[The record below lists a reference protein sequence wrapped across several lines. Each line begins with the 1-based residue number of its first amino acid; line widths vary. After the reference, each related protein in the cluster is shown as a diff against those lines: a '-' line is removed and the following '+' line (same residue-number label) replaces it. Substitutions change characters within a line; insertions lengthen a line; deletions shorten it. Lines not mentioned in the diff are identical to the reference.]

1 MVNGDIKIFSG
12 MANNPLAAEI
22 ADLLGTG
29 LGDVSIHEAPDSETL
44 VMVNE
49 SVRGCDV
56 YVVQPTSA
64 PVNDN
69 LMHLLLIIDALR
81 RASAKRITAV
91 IPYFGYS
98 RQERMAHGR
107 EPISAKVVADMLQ
120 SVGVDRIIL
129 TDIHAPAMQ
138 GFFNIPLETLSAV
151 PLIIDYLKQRDL
163 SDSVIVA
170 PDVGRAK
177 LAERYAESLGVP
189 LALIHKARESAT
201 TSRIVGMIGDLKG
214 KYPIIIDDIIS
225 TGGTIVET
233 AHAVIN
239 AGAKPLLCLAA
250 VHGLLAG
257 SAPDRLNQD
266 FINEVVLTDTV
277 HIPPDRR
284 TPNMTVLSV
293 AQLFAEA
300 IHRSHNEKS
309 VSGLYLLT

>member
-1 MVNGDIKIFSG
+1 MVNGDIKILSG
-12 MANNPLAAEI
+12 LANVPLAAQI

-29 LGDVSIHEAPDSETL
+29 LCDVSIEEAPDSETL

-56 YVVQPTSA
+56 YVVQTTSA

-69 LMHLLLIIDALR
+69 LIQLLLMSDALR

-91 IPYFGYS
+91 IPYYGYS

-120 SVGVDRIIL
+120 AAGVDRIVL

-138 GFFNIPLETLSAV
+138 GFFNIPFETLSAV
-151 PLIIDYLKQRDL
+151 PLIIDYLKQQDL
-163 SDSVIVA
+163 TDAVVVA

-177 LAERYAESLGVP
+177 LAEKYAERLGVP

-201 TSRIVGMIGDLKG
+201 TSRIVGMIGELKG
-214 KYPIIIDDIIS
+214 KNPIIIDDIIT

-239 AGAKPLLCLAA
+239 AGAQPRLRLAA
-250 VHGLLAG
+250 VHGLLA
-257 SAPDRLNQD
+257 SDAPDRLHQD
-266 FINEVVLTDTV
+266 FIQEVILTDTV
-277 HIPPDRR
+277 HVPADKR
-284 TPNMTVLSV
+284 TPNMSILSV

-300 IHRSHNEKS
+300 IHRVHNEDS

>member
-12 MANNPLAAEI
+12 LANNPLAAEI
-22 ADLLGTG
+22 AALLGMG
-29 LGDVSIHEAPDSETL
+29 LGNVNIEDAPDSETL

-69 LMHLLLIIDALR
+69 LMQLLLIVDALR

-120 SVGVDRIIL
+120 AVGVNRIIL

-138 GFFNIPLETLSAV
+138 GFFNIPMETLSAV
-151 PLIIDYLKQRDL
+151 PLIIDYLKQQDL

-177 LAERYAESLGVP
+177 LAEQYAERLGVP

-201 TSRIVGMIGDLKG
+201 TARIVGMIGDLKG
-214 KYPIIIDDIIS
+214 KSPIIIDDIIT
-225 TGGTIVET
+225 TGGTILET

-239 AGAKPLLCLAA
+239 EGARPHLRLAA

-257 SAPDRLNQD
+257 TAPDRLNQD
-266 FINEVVLTDTV
+266 YIQEVILTDTV
-277 HIPPDRR
+277 HIPPDKH
-284 TPNMTVLSV
+284 TPNMTILSV

-300 IHRSHNEKS
+300 IHRVHNETS

>member
-1 MVNGDIKIFSG
+1 
-12 MANNPLAAEI
+12 
-22 ADLLGTG
+22 
-29 LGDVSIHEAPDSETL
+29 
-44 VMVNE
+44 
-49 SVRGCDV
+49 
-56 YVVQPTSA
+56 
-64 PVNDN
+64 
-69 LMHLLLIIDALR
+69 
-81 RASAKRITAV
+81 
-91 IPYFGYS
+91 
-98 RQERMAHGR
+98 
-107 EPISAKVVADMLQ
+107 
-120 SVGVDRIIL
+120 
-129 TDIHAPAMQ
+129 MQ

-277 HIPPDRR
+277 HIPPR
-284 TPNMTVLSV
+284 
-293 AQLFAEA
+293 
-300 IHRSHNEKS
+300 
-309 VSGLYLLT
+309 

>member
-1 MVNGDIKIFSG
+1 MVNGDIKILSG
-12 MANNPLAAEI
+12 LANVQLATQI

-29 LGDVSIHEAPDSETL
+29 LCDVSIQEAPDSETL

-56 YVVQPTSA
+56 YVVQSTSA

-69 LMHLLLIIDALR
+69 LMQLLLMIDALR

-91 IPYFGYS
+91 IPYYGYS

-120 SVGVDRIIL
+120 AAGVDRIVL

-138 GFFNIPLETLSAV
+138 GFFNIPFETLSAV
-151 PLIIDYLKQRDL
+151 PLIIDYLKQQDL
-163 SDSVIVA
+163 TDSVIVA

-177 LAERYAESLGVP
+177 LAEKYAERLGVP
-189 LALIHKARESAT
+189 MALIHKARETAAT
-201 TSRIVGMIGDLKG
+201 TRIVGMIGDLEG
-214 KYPIIIDDIIS
+214 KNPIIIDDIIT

-239 AGAKPLLCLAA
+239 AGAQPRLRLAA
-250 VHGLLAG
+250 VHGLLSAD
-257 SAPDRLNQD
+257 APDRLSQD
-266 FINEVVLTDTV
+266 FIQEVILTDTV
-277 HIPPDRR
+277 HVPADKCIA
-284 TPNMTVLSV
+284 NLTVLSV

-300 IHRSHNEKS
+300 IHRVHHETS

>member
-22 ADLLGTG
+22 AGLLGTG
-29 LGDVSIHEAPDSETL
+29 LGDVSIQEAPDSETL

-239 AGAKPLLCLAA
+239 AGARPLLCLAA

-284 TPNMTVLSV
+284 TPNMTILSV

>member
-12 MANNPLAAEI
+12 LANYPLADEI

-29 LGDVSIHEAPDSETL
+29 LGDVSIEDAPDTETL
-44 VMVNE
+44 VKVNE

-69 LMHLLLIIDALR
+69 LMQLLLIVDALR

-120 SVGVDRIIL
+120 AVGVNRIIL

-138 GFFNIPLETLSAV
+138 GFFNIPMETLSAV
-151 PLIIDYLKQRDL
+151 PLIIDYLKQQDL
-163 SDSVIVA
+163 TDSVIVA

-177 LAERYAESLGVP
+177 LAEQFAERLGVP

-214 KYPIIIDDIIS
+214 KSPIIIDDIIT

-239 AGAKPLLCLAA
+239 AGANPRLCLAA

-257 SAPDRLNQD
+257 SAPDRLSHD
-266 FINEVVLTDTV
+266 FIEEVILTDTV
-277 HIPPDRR
+277 HIPADKH
-284 TPNMTVLSV
+284 TANMTILTV

-300 IHRSHNEKS
+300 IHRVHNETS

>member
-12 MANNPLAAEI
+12 LANNPLAAEI

-29 LGDVSIHEAPDSETL
+29 LGDVAIQDAPDTETL

-64 PVNDN
+64 PVNNN
-69 LMHLLLIIDALR
+69 LMQLLLIVDALR

-120 SVGVDRIIL
+120 SVGVNRIIL

-138 GFFNIPLETLSAV
+138 GFFNIPMETLSAV
-151 PLIIDYLKQRDL
+151 PLIIDYLKQQDL
-163 SDSVIVA
+163 SNSVIVA

-177 LAERYAESLGVP
+177 LAEQYAERLGVP
-189 LALIHKARESAT
+189 LALIHKAREST
-201 TSRIVGMIGDLKG
+201 TTARIVGMIGDLKG
-214 KYPIIIDDIIS
+214 KSPVIIDDIIS
-225 TGGTIVET
+225 TGGTILDTV
-233 AHAVIN
+233 HAVIN
-239 AGAKPLLCLAA
+239 AGANRGLRLAA

-257 SAPDRLNQD
+257 SAPDRLNHD
-266 FINEVVLTDTV
+266 YIEEVILTDTV
-277 HIPPDRR
+277 HVPADKR
-284 TPNMTVLSV
+284 TPNMTILPV

-300 IHRSHNEKS
+300 IHRVHNENS

>member
-225 TGGTIVET
+225 TGGY
-233 AHAVIN
+233 HRR
-239 AGAKPLLCLAA
+239 
-250 VHGLLAG
+250 
-257 SAPDRLNQD
+257 DRARGHQCRSKTS
-266 FINEVVLTDTV
+266 I
-277 HIPPDRR
+277 
-284 TPNMTVLSV
+284 VLSGGTR
-293 AQLFAEA
+293 AACRL
-300 IHRSHNEKS
+300 RTGS
-309 VSGLYLLT
+309 VESGLHQ

>member
-239 AGAKPLLCLAA
+239 AGARPQLCLAA

>member
-1 MVNGDIKIFSG
+1 MVNGDIRIFSG

-22 ADLLGTG
+22 ADLLGMG
-29 LGDVSIHEAPDSETL
+29 LGDVDIQDAPDSETL

-64 PVNDN
+64 PVNNN
-69 LMHLLLIIDALR
+69 LMQLLLIVDALR

-120 SVGVDRIIL
+120 AVGVNRIIL

-138 GFFNIPLETLSAV
+138 GFFNIPMETLSAV
-151 PLIIDYLKQRDL
+151 PLIIDYLKQQDL

-177 LAERYAESLGVP
+177 LAEQYAERLGVP

-201 TSRIVGMIGDLKG
+201 TSRIVGMIGDLAG
-214 KYPIIIDDIIS
+214 RSPIIIDDIIT
-225 TGGTIVET
+225 TGGTILET

-239 AGAKPLLCLAA
+239 EGARPHLRLAA

-257 SAPDRLNQD
+257 TAPDRLNQD
-266 FINEVVLTDTV
+266 YIQEVILTDTV
-277 HIPPDRR
+277 HIPPDKV
-284 TPNMTVLSV
+284 TPNMTILPV

-300 IHRSHNEKS
+300 IHRVHNETS

>member
-1 MVNGDIKIFSG
+1 MVNGDLKIFSG

-22 ADLLGTG
+22 AAQLGTG
-29 LGDVSIHEAPDSETL
+29 LGEVSIREAPDSETL
-44 VMVNE
+44 VMVKE

-64 PVNDN
+64 PVNNN
-69 LMHLLLIIDALR
+69 LMQLLFIVDALR

-120 SVGVDRIIL
+120 AVGVDRIIL

-151 PLIIDYLKQRDL
+151 PLIIDYLRQQDL

-177 LAERYAESLGVP
+177 LAEQYAERLGVP

-201 TSRIVGMIGDLKG
+201 TSRIVGMIGDLRG
-214 KYPIIIDDIIS
+214 RSPIIIDDIIS

-233 AHAVIN
+233 AHAVLN
-239 AGAKPLLCLAA
+239 AGARQNLRLAA

-257 SAPDRLNQD
+257 SASERLNQD
-266 FINEVVLTDTV
+266 FIQEVILTDTV
-277 HIPPDRR
+277 HIPADKR
-284 TPNMTVLSV
+284 TPNMTTLSV
-293 AQLFAEA
+293 AQLFSEA
-300 IHRSHNEKS
+300 IHRVHNENS

>member
-12 MANNPLAAEI
+12 LANYPLADEI

-29 LGDVSIHEAPDSETL
+29 LGDVSIEDAPDTETL
-44 VMVNE
+44 VKVNE

-69 LMHLLLIIDALR
+69 LMQLLLIVDALR

-120 SVGVDRIIL
+120 AVGVNRIIL

-138 GFFNIPLETLSAV
+138 GFFNIPMETLSAV
-151 PLIIDYLKQRDL
+151 PLIIDYLKQQDL
-163 SDSVIVA
+163 TDSVIVA

-177 LAERYAESLGVP
+177 LAEQYAERLGVP

-214 KYPIIIDDIIS
+214 KSPIIIDDIIT

-239 AGAKPLLCLAA
+239 AGANPRLCLAA

-257 SAPDRLNQD
+257 SAPDRLSHD
-266 FINEVVLTDTV
+266 FIEEVILTDTV
-277 HIPPDRR
+277 HIPADKH
-284 TPNMTVLSV
+284 TANMTILTV

-300 IHRSHNEKS
+300 IHRVHNETS

>member
-1 MVNGDIKIFSG
+1 MVNGDIKILSG
-12 MANNPLAAEI
+12 LASVPLATRI

-29 LGDVSIHEAPDSETL
+29 LCDVSIEEAPDSETL
-44 VMVNE
+44 VRVNE

-69 LMHLLLIIDALR
+69 LMQLLLMIDALR

-91 IPYFGYS
+91 IPYYGYS

-120 SVGVDRIIL
+120 AAGVDRIVV

-138 GFFNIPLETLSAV
+138 GFFNIPFETLSAV
-151 PLIIDYLKQRDL
+151 PLIIDYLKQQDL
-163 SDSVIVA
+163 TDSVIVA

-177 LAERYAESLGVP
+177 LAEKYAERLGVP

-201 TSRIVGMIGDLKG
+201 TSRIVGMIGDLAG

-239 AGAKPLLCLAA
+239 AGAQPRLRLAA

-257 SAPDRLNQD
+257 PAPERLHQD
-266 FINEVVLTDTV
+266 FIQEVILTDTV
-277 HIPPDRR
+277 HIPPDKR
-284 TPNMTVLSV
+284 TANMTILSV

-300 IHRSHNEKS
+300 IDRVHQESS

>member
-12 MANNPLAAEI
+12 LANNPLAAEI
-22 ADLLGTG
+22 AALLGMG
-29 LGDVSIHEAPDSETL
+29 LGNVNIEDAPDSETL

-69 LMHLLLIIDALR
+69 LMQLLLIVDALR

-120 SVGVDRIIL
+120 AVGVNRIIL

-138 GFFNIPLETLSAV
+138 GFFNIPMETLSAV
-151 PLIIDYLKQRDL
+151 PLIIDYLKQQDL

-177 LAERYAESLGVP
+177 LAEQYAERLGVP

-214 KYPIIIDDIIS
+214 KSPIIIDDIIT
-225 TGGTIVET
+225 TGGTILET

-239 AGAKPLLCLAA
+239 EGARPHLRLAA

-257 SAPDRLNQD
+257 TAPDRLNQD
-266 FINEVVLTDTV
+266 YIQEVILTDTV
-277 HIPPDRR
+277 HIPPDKL
-284 TPNMTVLSV
+284 TPNMTILSV

-300 IHRSHNEKS
+300 IHRVHNETS

>member
-29 LGDVSIHEAPDSETL
+29 LGDVSIQEAPDSETL

-177 LAERYAESLGVP
+177 LAEQICGALGSSPRLDSQSARICHHVP
-189 LALIHKARESAT
+189 HRWHDRRPERQVPYHHRRHHYHRRHHRRDRARGHQCRSK
-201 TSRIVGMIGDLKG
+201 TSIVLG
-214 KYPIIIDDIIS
+214 
-225 TGGTIVET
+225 GGTRAACRLRTGSVE
-233 AHAVIN
+233 
-239 AGAKPLLCLAA
+239 
-250 VHGLLAG
+250 
-257 SAPDRLNQD
+257 
-266 FINEVVLTDTV
+266 
-277 HIPPDRR
+277 
-284 TPNMTVLSV
+284 
-293 AQLFAEA
+293 
-300 IHRSHNEKS
+300 
-309 VSGLYLLT
+309 SGLHQ

>member
-29 LGDVSIHEAPDSETL
+29 LGDVSIQEAPDSETL

-284 TPNMTVLSV
+284 TPNMTILSV

-300 IHRSHNEKS
+300 IDRSHNEKS